1 MSVFGN
7 GLAIVI
13 TLAVGYLIFKKYK
26 PQPIL
31 LAAGLI
37 LLIAA
42 ELLGV
47 KTILAED
54 KSTGFLLFDA
64 FTYLKNTMSSSV
76 SGTGLIIMT
85 VGGYAAYMNHI
96 GASDAMVRI
105 CIKPLKRI
113 GSPYIVLALA
123 YVVGQILNVF
133 IPSAAGL
140 AVLLLATMYP
150 ILIALGVSKLSAAS
164 VIATTACLD
173 LGPASGTSNVASET
187 AVISAMEYFLKYQ
200 MTVAIPVI
208 IVIAVL
214 HFILQ
219 KNADKKIGHVA
230 AQAEVQ
236 VADDG
241 KKKAPAIYALLPIIP
256 LALLMLFNQFVI
268 SSISID
274 VIAAMLIGL
283 TVSVLMEIAVRHD
296 VKAVCKGTQAFFEGM
311 GKQLAA
317 TVSLI
322 FAADL
327 FSKGLQAIGLIN
339 TIINAAQNVG
349 LGAAPMTVIMVII
362 ISATAFVTGSGVAA
376 FSSFAALAPVVATS
390 FGTNP
395 VVLLVA
401 MQLAAG
407 LARSFSPVASCL
419 IAPAA
424 YADVS
429 PMDVVKRTMIPMI
442 AGIVV
447 LLAADFI
454 FFL

>member
-7 GLAIVI
+7 ALAIVI

-26 PQPIL
+26 PQPVL

-37 LLIAA
+37 LLLAA

-54 KSTGFLLFDA
+54 KTTGFILFDA

-85 VGGYAAYMNHI
+85 VGGYASYMNHI

-105 CIKPLKRI
+105 CIKPLKKI
-113 GSPYIVLALA
+113 GSPYLVLAMA
-123 YVVGQILNVF
+123 YVVGQILNIF

-187 AVISAMEYFLKYQ
+187 AALSAMEYFLKYQ
-200 MTVAIPVI
+200 MALAIPVI
-208 IVIAVL
+208 IVITVL
-214 HFILQ
+214 HFIINR
-219 KNADKKIGHVA
+219 NADKKMGHVV
-230 AQAEVQ
+230 AQAEMTAKVE
-236 VADDG
+236 D
-241 KKKAPAIYALLPIIP
+241 KKTPAIYALLPVIP
-256 LALLMLFNQFVI
+256 LALLMIFNQFVI
-268 SSISID
+268 STISIE
-274 VIAAMLIGL
+274 VIAAMMIGFA
-283 TVSVLMEIAVRHD
+283 VSIFMEIAVRRD
-296 VKAVCKGTQAFFEGM
+296 VKAVCKGTGSFFDGM
-311 GKQLAA
+311 GKQLSA

-322 FAADL
+322 IAADL

-349 LGAAPMTVIMVII
+349 FGAAPMTVIMVII

-376 FSSFAALAPVVATS
+376 FTSFAALAPVVAEA
-390 FGTNP
+390 FGAHP

-429 PMDVVKRTMIPMI
+429 PMDVVRRTMIPMI